1 MSDYILIVEDDN
13 DISFMLKELLEQNG
27 YAVSQAFSGTEA
39 LFYIEKD
46 SGKTGAFIRKP

>member
-27 YAVSQAFSGTEA
+27 YAESV
-39 LFYIEKD
+39 I
-46 SGKTGAFIRKP
+46 